1 MHTYVY
7 LLILL
12 HAAFL
17 NLSRSRFWYVLV
29 HKQLEVGVIFTV
41 FVQVLDFPKVAINK
55 LINCL

>member
-17 NLSRSRFWYVLV
+17 DLSRSRFWYVLV
-29 HKQLEVGVIFTV
+29 HKQLEVGVIFTYCV
-41 FVQVLDFPKVAINK
+41 
-55 LINCL
+55 CSGS